1 MTIPKDTHLLTN
13 CFLLENGG
21 DFPEFSFYAS
31 LNGTSPTPAEKII
44 GEKCFDETASPDSA
58 RFVVAVRDTDALTLK
73 SDLTLSAD
81 PLVVFDT
88 SSAVKLQRIVH
99 IGEITDTT
107 VVASVSNTR
116 ELDAKGHPVA
126 MTTPVESVAPAGGA
140 QSSLPVIGLIA
151 VGAVIL
157 FIGLGIIAKRASL

>member
-58 RFVVAVRDTDALTLK
+58 RFIIAVRDTDALTLK
-73 SDLTLSAD
+73 ADLVLPAD

-88 SSAVKLQRIVH
+88 SSAVELQRIIH
-99 IGEITDTT
+99 IADVTNTSVT
-107 VVASVSNTR
+107 ASVANTR

-140 QSSLPVIGLIA
+140 QSSLPVIGLI
-151 VGAVIL
+151 VLGAMIV
-157 FIGLGIIAKRASL
+157 FIALGIIAKRKV